1 MSDKKVLGFMAII
14 IAAIVAL
21 LCAVLIPM
29 NCASLAPDNGSSDG
43 GTGGGTGSGSTP
55 PAENV
60 RNESTAQINNP
71 DQGFYHPILVRVKE
85 DGISYA
91 QYVVTDSTQLYHL
104 RIDISAFSAAVNG
117 SADKELTASA
127 LEGIEGVLQ
136 YLRSRG
142 KNAVVRFAYDPNYGG
157 ASNKEP
163 SMKMM
168 LRHIGQVCPILNKY
182 PATITAVEVGL
193 LGPWGEMHSSAVATL
208 ENKVALTSKYLDNT
222 DDLAILVRTPNIIY
236 SYLGITV
243 NDIDGYVVPESSPAY
258 RLGMYNDGYLGS
270 NTDLGTY
277 TDREREIDFMSV
289 QNERLP
295 YGGEVVTPDSSLH
308 DIDKCL
314 PEMFEM
320 GLSYLNVEW
329 NNLVIDKWKASYYT
343 SACGDDGLYYGST
356 AFDYIQNHMGYRLVL
371 TDGTLSYSNGEI
383 SVSLKI
389 DNVGFGNLTKSK
401 LVKLIFED
409 EEGGVTEAD
418 AGVYF
423 GGNVEIKSACVLSG
437 EYKVYLCLY
446 GEEYAGKPN
455 YAVQLANNDIWNDD
469 YKANFIG
476 SIKIN

>member
-1 MSDKKVLGFMAII
+1 MSDKKVLSFIAVI
-14 IAAIVAL
+14 IAAMTAL

-29 NCASLAPDNGSSDG
+29 SCTAP
-43 GTGGGTGSGSTP
+43 TP
-55 PAENV
+55 NV
-60 RNESTAQINNP
+60 RNESIAKINNP
-71 DQGFYHPILVRVKE
+71 DQGFYRPILVRVKE
-85 DGISYA
+85 DGVSYN
-91 QYVVTDSTQLYHL
+91 QNIVTDGTRLYHL
-104 RIDISAFSAAVNG
+104 RIDISAFSSAVNG

-127 LEGIEGVLQ
+127 LDGLEGVLQ

-163 SMKMM
+163 SLDMM
-168 LRHIGQVCPILNKY
+168 LRHIGQVSQILNKY

-193 LGPWGEMHSSAVATL
+193 LGPWGEMHTSALATL
-208 ENKVALTSKYLDNT
+208 ENKVALASEYLNNT
-222 DDLAILVRTPNIIY
+222 DELAILVRTPNVIY

-243 NDIDGYVVPESSPAY
+243 NDIEGYVIPESSPAY

-270 NTDLGTY
+270 GNDLGTY
-277 TDREREIDFMSV
+277 TSREREVGFMSV
-289 QNERLP
+289 QNGHLP
-295 YGGEVVTPDSSLH
+295 YGGEVVMPDSGLH

-314 PEMFEM
+314 PEMFAM

-329 NNLVIDKWKASYYT
+329 NNNVIEKWQNTYY
-343 SACGDDGLYYGST
+343 SRSCGNDGIYYGST

-371 TDGTLSYSNGEI
+371 TDSAVKYVDGEV

-401 LVKLIFED
+401 YVRLIFENG
-409 EEGGVTEAD
+409 EGEVTEVD
-418 AGVYF
+418 AGTYF
-423 GGNVEIKSACVLSG
+423 GGNIEVKTACALSG
-437 EYKVYLCLY
+437 EYNVYVCLY
-446 GEEYAGKPN
+446 GEEYEGKPN
-455 YAVQLANNDIWNDD
+455 YAVQFANNDVWNED